1 MKRTSHYFY
10 QVQGE
15 MAIKKCKWAH
25 FVVWTA
31 APVNNIF
38 VEEIAFDENA
48 WTNCILPKLVT
59 FYSEVLVPEILT
71 WKVQKSV
78 FSL

>member
-1 MKRTSHYFY
+1 
-10 QVQGE
+10 

-38 VEEIAFDENA
+38 VKEIAFDKNA

-71 WKVQKSV
+71 RKVQKSV